1 MTASNDAI
9 VKPYRLFTFFAAVL
23 ITLFFTWAFSRE
35 DIGTQE
41 QAPIEA
47 YLL

>member
-1 MTASNDAI
+1 MTASTDAI
-9 VKPYRLFTFFAAVL
+9 VKPYRVFTFFAAVL

>member
-1 MTASNDAI
+1 MTTSNDAI
-9 VKPYRLFTFFAAVL
+9 VKPHRVFTFFAAML
-23 ITLFFTWAFSRE
+23 ITLLFTWVFSRE
-35 DIGTQE
+35 DLGTQE